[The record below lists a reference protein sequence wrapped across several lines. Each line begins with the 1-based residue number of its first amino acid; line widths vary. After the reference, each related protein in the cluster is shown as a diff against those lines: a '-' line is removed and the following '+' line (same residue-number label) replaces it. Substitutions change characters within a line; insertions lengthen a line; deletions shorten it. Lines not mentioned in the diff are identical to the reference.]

1 MIILFIL
8 GVREGHGIGTGKAVL
23 AVLLPMIVIFGL
35 IIVAIVLAVMF
46 VGSTGLLGGVRA

>member
-8 GVREGHGIGTGKAVL
+8 GVREGHRIGTGKAVL
-23 AVLLPMIVIFGL
+23 AVLLPVIVIFGL